1 MKLKIFGLVAIVA
14 CLHTVAATADYW
26 KLSFDP
32 DPLSFTEHLNQIKWL
47 DGKTRVFSNVGGCR
61 RNNLGDTYSCSYGTV
76 EITDSVGDTQLCEL
90 QSDSFEGVAV
100 GWYQGAR
107 LGTPYRC
114 RSSD

>member
-47 DGKTRVFSNVGGCR
+47 DGKTRFFSNVGGCR

-107 LGTPYRC
+107 LGTPHRC

>member
-1 MKLKIFGLVAIVA
+1 MKLKIFGLVVIVA

-32 DPLSFTEHLNQIKWL
+32 DPLSFTDHLNQIKWL
-47 DGKTRVFSNVGGCR
+47 DGKTRFFSNVGGCR
-61 RNNLGDTYSCSYGTV
+61 RNNFGDTYSCSYGTV

-90 QSDSFEGVAV
+90 QSDSLEGVAV